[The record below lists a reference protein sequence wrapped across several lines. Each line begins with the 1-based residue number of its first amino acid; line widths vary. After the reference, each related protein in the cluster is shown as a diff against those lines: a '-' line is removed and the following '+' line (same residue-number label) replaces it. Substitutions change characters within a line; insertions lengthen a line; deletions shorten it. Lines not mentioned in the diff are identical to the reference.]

1 MADNTELI
9 KQFRA
14 KLVLNGDSIK
24 EFCRANEIDY
34 NQFTQAVNETRPLKE
49 DYRKIINEYGLSPD
63 GLRTL
68 KKIRG

>member
-1 MADNTELI
+1 MAESTEFI

-14 KLVLNGDSIK
+14 KLVLNGDSFK
-24 EFCRANEIDY
+24 EFCKANDLDY

-49 DYRKIINEYGLSPD
+49 DYRLVMEAYSLSPD